1 MPFFGSATDSKTPT
15 KAAAASSKT
24 AAASKSAKAPKY
36 RSVAAVAD
44 AATAQQSFV
53 SKLLGGSTPKGPAW
67 AKREAEM
74 ALTGGRVRFS
84 KHDLGLFGEMKP
96 HPKRQS
102 AAALQGPILSA
113 LQSPRRHVRRSRVG
127 AQQREVLMRSARPV
141 GLDATQP
148 GGDPISDSGAECGAG
163 KEASGGDT
171 LIRREPLK
179 RTVSSF

>member
-1 MPFFGSATDSKTPT
+1 MPFFGS
-15 KAAAASSKT
+15 ASSKT

-113 LQSPRRHVRRSRVG
+113 LQSPRRHVRRSRALG

-148 GGDPISDSGAECGAG
+148 GGDPISDSGAECGAC